1 MVTGF
6 WGIIAAVVAVTIT
19 AVIVGFAV
27 AVLFALF
34 RGGDNGISL
43 KFLLSES
50 GDDQAKASLSR
61 FQFLIFTFVIGGI
74 YLVLCLESGS
84 FVDIPQNAVI
94 LLGVSGGTYAASKGI
109 QAADDSSKNK
119 NGGGSPTPNANP
131 NPTGNG

>member
-6 WGIIAAVVAVTIT
+6 WGIISAVVAVTIT
-19 AVIVGFAV
+19 AVMIGFAI
-27 AVLFALF
+27 AILFALF

-50 GDDQAKASLSR
+50 GDEQAKASLSR
-61 FQFLIFTFVIGGI
+61 FQFLIFTFVIGGV

-109 QAADDSSKNK
+109 QAVDGN
-119 NGGGSPTPNANP
+119 NQNPNSNP
-131 NPTGNG
+131 NPNPNSNPNGNG

>member
-6 WGIIAAVVAVTIT
+6 WGIISAVVAVTIT
-19 AVIVGFAV
+19 AVMIGFAIAIV
-27 AVLFALF
+27 FALF

-50 GDDQAKASLSR
+50 GDEQAKASLSPS
-61 FQFLIFTFVIGGI
+61 QFLIFAFVICGV
-74 YLVLCLESGS
+74 YLVLCLEAGS

-109 QAADDSSKNK
+109 QAVDRSEEHTLNSSHTDI
-119 NGGGSPTPNANP
+119 SRMPRC
-131 NPTGNG
+131 